1 VAEETGQEK
10 TEEATPKKQNEAAK
24 KGQVPRSRELTT
36 VAMLLG
42 AASCLLIMGSYITE
56 TISSILIGGWN
67 IPRAYAFD
75 TIMMTETLYDQV
87 QSGLVMLVPLFAVM
101 VVIAILSSVAI
112 GGIGVSLE
120 ALQFK
125 AEKMS
130 PLKGLKRMFGV
141 QALMEMVKAIAKASL
156 VGSVLVFLLWHNA
169 DWIVGLAN
177 RGVAGGLG
185 VAIDFVLWSF
195 IFLAASL
202 LVVVSIDVPF
212 QMWNHAKQL
221 KMTLQ
226 EVKDE
231 NKDTMGNPEMKN
243 RLRQLQMEASNQRMM
258 SAVPDADV
266 IVTNPT
272 HFAVALRYD
281 QDNMGSPIVVAKGAD
296 LIAMYI
302 RRIGDAHNI
311 TRIEAPPL
319 ARSLFYSTEIDQP
332 IPRGLYMAVAQLL
345 AYVYQ
350 LKQNPRNRKKMVL
363 PDFPIPEEHKRD

>member
-1 VAEETGQEK
+1 MAEETGQEK

>member
-1 VAEETGQEK
+1 MAEETGQEK

-130 PLKGLKRMFGV
+130 P
-141 QALMEMVKAIAKASL
+141 
-156 VGSVLVFLLWHNA
+156 
-169 DWIVGLAN
+169 
-177 RGVAGGLG
+177 
-185 VAIDFVLWSF
+185 
-195 IFLAASL
+195 
-202 LVVVSIDVPF
+202 
-212 QMWNHAKQL
+212 
-221 KMTLQ
+221 
-226 EVKDE
+226 
-231 NKDTMGNPEMKN
+231 
-243 RLRQLQMEASNQRMM
+243 
-258 SAVPDADV
+258 
-266 IVTNPT
+266 
-272 HFAVALRYD
+272 
-281 QDNMGSPIVVAKGAD
+281 
-296 LIAMYI
+296 
-302 RRIGDAHNI
+302 
-311 TRIEAPPL
+311 
-319 ARSLFYSTEIDQP
+319 
-332 IPRGLYMAVAQLL
+332 
-345 AYVYQ
+345 
-350 LKQNPRNRKKMVL
+350 
-363 PDFPIPEEHKRD
+363 